1 MRVAK
6 YEKLTTFWIAAC
18 LSVIY
23 LCVLAGWRPGRTAV
37 RSATGRS
44 EGLENTDL
52 GTYSLISKWGFPKT
66 YRGKLMLVA
75 FLGTH
80 APLLSAALFLLPL
93 FTRVVEYVF
102 VEVHIQDPA

>member
-1 MRVAK
+1 
-6 YEKLTTFWIAAC
+6 
-18 LSVIY
+18 
-23 LCVLAGWRPGRTAV
+23 
-37 RSATGRS
+37 
-44 EGLENTDL
+44 LENTDL